1 MKIKLSLLFAILGWF
16 AIITQFVLMMNQ
28 RVTSVAETSIRFF
41 SFFTILTNCIV
52 ALYFTYVSLK
62 ERPGFFRWFDKP
74 GTLTAITVYI
84 TIVGL
89 VYQVV
94 LRKIWEPT
102 GMQMIV
108 DELLH
113 TVIPVLV
120 ILFWYIYEN
129 KSDIKWTQL
138 PGWLLYPFLYLI
150 FVLFRGQ
157 LSGFYP
163 YFFIDLNELGWS
175 KVLINAIMLILVF
188 LLVSSVFIYLGK
200 VIGRFSN
207 SNDVKSND

>member
-1 MKIKLSLLFAILGWF
+1 MKIKFSLLLAIIGWF

-28 RVTSVAETSIRFF
+28 RVASVAETSIRFF

-52 ALYFTYVSLK
+52 AAYFTYKALK
-62 ERPGFFRWFDKP
+62 DRPGFLRRFHKP

-89 VYQVV
+89 IYQIV

-120 ILFWYIYEN
+120 ILFWYIYESN
-129 KSDIKWTQL
+129 SDIKWTQL

-150 FVLFRGQ
+150 FVLVRGQ

-163 YFFIDLNELGWS
+163 YFFIDMNELGWS
-175 KVLINAIMLILVF
+175 
-188 LLVSSVFIYLGK
+188 
-200 VIGRFSN
+200 
-207 SNDVKSND
+207 